1 MAVPQNIEIAQRLNE
16 VAQLLAE
23 QGANPFRVQAYRR
36 AAEIVQR
43 TPQAL
48 SESLAREGL
57 DGLQA
62 LPGIGESLARSI
74 RDLIL
79 TGRLPMLER
88 LRGEADPIA
97 LLSSVPGI
105 GPALADRLH
114 QDLGIHTLEEL
125 EATAHDGRL
134 RDIEGIGPKKL
145 AGIADS
151 LSARLARVRGQR
163 PTAEEEAPVAELLDV
178 DCEYREQA
186 AAGRL
191 QHIAPRRFNQA
202 REAWLPVLHTERGPR
217 HYTAMFS
224 NTAHAH
230 QLGKTHD
237 WVILYYD
244 GGGGELQCTVI
255 TTFRGPLKG
264 HRIVRGREAECEKHY
279 EGQSSRKVTTQ
290 AED

>member
-16 VAQLLAE
+16 VALLLAE

-43 TPQAL
+43 APHAL
-48 SESLAREGL
+48 SEILAREGL
-57 DGLQA
+57 DGLKA

-79 TGRLPMLER
+79 TGRLPMLDR
-88 LRGEADPIA
+88 LRGEADPVA

-105 GPALADRLH
+105 GPALAARLY

-125 EATAHDGRL
+125 EAAAHDGRL

-145 AGIADS
+145 AGIVDS
-151 LSARLARVRGQR
+151 LTARLARVRGQR
-163 PTAEEEAPVAELLDV
+163 PASEGEEAPVCELLDV
-178 DCEYREQA
+178 DAEYRREA

-191 QHIAPRRFNQA
+191 HRVAPHRFNPTH
-202 REAWLPVLHTERGPR
+202 EAWLPVLHTERGPR
-217 HYTAMFS
+217 HYTVLFS

-255 TTFRGPLKG
+255 SALRGPLKG
-264 HRIVRGREAECEKHY
+264 HRIVRGRETECERYY
-279 EGQSSRKVTTQ
+279 EGQSSLVNSHR
-290 AED
+290 